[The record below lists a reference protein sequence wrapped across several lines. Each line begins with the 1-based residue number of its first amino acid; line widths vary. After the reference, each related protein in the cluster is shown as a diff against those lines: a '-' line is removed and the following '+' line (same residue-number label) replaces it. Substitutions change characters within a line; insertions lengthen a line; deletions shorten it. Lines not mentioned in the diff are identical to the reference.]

1 MDPYLEM
8 VRLAFVITYAV
19 TIVFV
24 GLGILGVI
32 LVKVCHMSCCRFL
45 NHLGWCFTAWMLIIS
60 LLLGVILWA
69 VGLVLSD
76 SCYALDKLVTPTE
89 LANIDQ
95 IKDSAQ
101 YIAACLDTSTTPSM
115 ADTLNLRT

>member
-1 MDPYLEM
+1 
-8 VRLAFVITYAV
+8 
-19 TIVFV
+19 
-24 GLGILGVI
+24 
-32 LVKVCHMSCCRFL
+32 MSCCRFL